1 MVLMFWCI
9 LHIDLQLILIFTLL
23 YIEYYCVSIV
33 MCIRAKLC
41 TFLKPNPHQF
51 KKYQF
56 NPKYLIFQTTTTII
70 VLQMRAVPNM

>member
-9 LHIDLQLILIFTLL
+9 LHIDLQLMLIFRLL

-33 MCIRAKLC
+33 MCIRAKLS
-41 TFLKPNPHQF
+41 TFLKPNPNQF

-70 VLQMRAVPNM
+70 LQMIVVPIM